1 MDPTLKMYLQ
11 YFTLDLIVKKNATI
25 LLWPINDKNNLFYI
39 YFLDLG
45 VQTKTGSDPSKKSE
59 LDMQATK
66 YIVICHMISI
76 VIK

>member
-1 MDPTLKMYLQ
+1 M
-11 YFTLDLIVKKNATI
+11 IKKT
-25 LLWPINDKNNLFYI
+25 FFI

-76 VIK
+76 VIKWIVKHGYE